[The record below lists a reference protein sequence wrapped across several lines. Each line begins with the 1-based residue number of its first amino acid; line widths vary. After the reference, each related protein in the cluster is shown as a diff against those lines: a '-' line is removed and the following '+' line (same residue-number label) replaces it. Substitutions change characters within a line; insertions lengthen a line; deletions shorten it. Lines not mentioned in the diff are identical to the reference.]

1 MKPTRSRMKS
11 AVKAHALDWITLA
24 LAATAVTLFI
34 FALAR
39 AAAAAPGRYNADEY
53 DSGPVRIEIA
63 ESRLERRL
71 GEVAGEFGYY
81 IESLERAFERD
92 LESLERE
99 VAEAFEGYE
108 SGGTRRDFDRKLKS
122 LDVQLSQL
130 AKRIDKM
137 ATTAPL
143 PRGGHRF

>member
-1 MKPTRSRMKS
+1 MKS

-53 DSGPVRIEIA
+53 DSGSARIEMA
-63 ESRLERRL
+63 ETRLEQRL

-81 IESLERAFERD
+81 IESLERVFERD
-92 LESLERE
+92 LASLERE
-99 VAEAFEGYE
+99 VSEVFEDYE

-130 AKRIDKM
+130 AKRIDRM
-137 ATTAPL
+137 ATTALL
-143 PRGGHRF
+143 PRAGRPF